1 MASPRP
7 PSLAQAHHYRLPE
20 LLHDIRLLD
29 LLELCGTTVQ
39 TSRHLQLSQP
49 TISRR
54 YRLLSEDF
62 GLVRDRRQLWGCGYG
77 TSAAMRLLRLGC
89 RAHRLAAGVARLGS
103 DLLHHPLLAGCPW
116 LLPTPQRFRAAAN
129 WLELVRQGVLDGA
142 LISGLELEEAEGLNH
157 QELELLPLGRLPL
170 ALAFCPEAP
179 VLVGAVPGRPASEG
193 RVAEVL
199 VPDRGVAPGL
209 RRLLRELGLPLRSGG
224 NSLQTQMTGSAGS
237 RAAPWLW
244 WWLTGRPTPGPPC
257 SAGPLAT
264 GPRLPDPTVR
274 YGWRCR
280 PTGRSTRCCG
290 TPPRSW
296 AEWAARNSWRA
307 ESMRP
312 VHRSKTR
319 GPKCFWCAATSLP
332 LGADWPQRPLAPMP
346 VPPLQADHPLTPWPR

>member
-89 RAHRLAAGVARLGS
+89 RAHRLASGVARIGS

-142 LISGLELEEAEGLNH
+142 LISGLELEEAEGLNR
-157 QELELLPLGRLPL
+157 QELELLPLGELPL

-179 VLVGAVPGRPASEG
+179 VLVGAPPGRPAPGG

-224 NSLQTQMTGSAGS
+224 NSLQTPDDWISRIQGS
-237 RAAPWLW
+237 
-244 WWLTGRPTPGPPC
+244 
-257 SAGPLAT
+257 PLALVVGDREADT
-264 GPRLPDPTVR
+264 WASLQRWPFGHGPQASRPHSPVWLALP
-274 YGWRCR
+274 
-280 PTGRSTRCCG
+280 
-290 TPPRSW
+290 
-296 AEWAARNSWRA
+296 
-307 ESMRP
+307 
-312 VHRSKTR
+312 
-319 GPKCFWCAATSLP
+319 
-332 LGADWPQRPLAPMP
+332 ADWQEHP
-346 VPPLQADHPLTPWPR
+346 VLRHTAQELGRIGAAQQLEG

>member
-39 TSRHLQLSQP
+39 TSRLLQLSQP

-89 RAHRLAAGVARLGS
+89 RAHRLAAGVARIGS

-157 QELELLPLGRLPL
+157 QELELLPLGQLPL
-170 ALAFCPEAP
+170 ALAFCPKAP
-179 VLVGAVPGRPASEG
+179 VLVGAVPGRPAPGG

-224 NSLQTQMTGSAGS
+224 NSLQTPDDWIGRIQGS
-237 RAAPWLW
+237 
-244 WWLTGRPTPGPPC
+244 
-257 SAGPLAT
+257 PLALVVADREADT
-264 GPRLPDPTVR
+264 
-274 YGWRCR
+274 
-280 PTGRSTRCCG
+280 
-290 TPPRSW
+290 W
-296 AEWAARNSWRA
+296 A
-307 ESMRP
+307 
-312 VHRSKTR
+312 
-319 GPKCFWCAATSLP
+319 SLQRWP
-332 LGADWPQRPLAPMP
+332 LGLGPQDSRLQSPVWLALPADWQEHRVLRHTARELGRMGGSQQ
-346 VPPLQADHPLTPWPR
+346 LEG

>member
-7 PSLAQAHHYRLPE
+7 PSLAQAPHYRLPE

-39 TSRHLQLSQP
+39 TSRLLQLSQP

-89 RAHRLAAGVARLGS
+89 RAHRLAAGVARIGS

-116 LLPTPQRFRAAAN
+116 LLPTPRRFRAAAN

-142 LISGLELEEAEGLNH
+142 LISGLELEEAEGVND
-157 QELELLPLGRLPL
+157 QELELLHLGELPL
-170 ALAFCPEAP
+170 ALAFCPKAP
-179 VLVGAVPGRPASEG
+179 VLVGAVPGRPAPGG

-209 RRLLRELGLPLRSGG
+209 RRLLREFGLPLRNGG
-224 NSLQTQMTGSAGS
+224 NSLQTPDDWIGRIQGSALALVVAD
-237 RAAPWLW
+237 READTWACLQRW
-244 WWLTGRPTPGPPC
+244 
-257 SAGPLAT
+257 PLGQ
-264 GPRLPDPTVR
+264 GPRASRPHCPVWLALP
-274 YGWRCR
+274 
-280 PTGRSTRCCG
+280 
-290 TPPRSW
+290 
-296 AEWAARNSWRA
+296 
-307 ESMRP
+307 
-312 VHRSKTR
+312 
-319 GPKCFWCAATSLP
+319 
-332 LGADWPQRPLAPMP
+332 ADWQEHP
-346 VPPLQADHPLTPWPR
+346 VLRHTSQELGRKDAAQQLEG

>member
-39 TSRHLQLSQP
+39 TSRLLQLSQP

-89 RAHRLAAGVARLGS
+89 RAHRLAAGVARIGS

-142 LISGLELEEAEGLNH
+142 LISGLELDEAEGLNR
-157 QELELLPLGRLPL
+157 QELELLRLGELPL
-170 ALAFCPEAP
+170 ALAFCPDAP
-179 VLVGAVPGRPASEG
+179 VLVGAAPGRPAPGG

-224 NSLQTQMTGSAGS
+224 NSLQTPDDWISRIQGSA
-237 RAAPWLW
+237 
-244 WWLTGRPTPGPPC
+244 
-257 SAGPLAT
+257 LALVVADREADT
-264 GPRLPDPTVR
+264 
-274 YGWRCR
+274 
-280 PTGRSTRCCG
+280 
-290 TPPRSW
+290 W
-296 AEWAARNSWRA
+296 ACLQRW
-307 ESMRP
+307 
-312 VHRSKTR
+312 
-319 GPKCFWCAATSLP
+319 P
-332 LGADWPQRPLAPMP
+332 LGLGSLGHGSLASRPHSPVWLALPADWQEHRVLRHTAQE
-346 VPPLQADHPLTPWPR
+346 LGRIGGAQQLEG